1 MEETFANKK
10 LLSLDQ
16 LVELAMECE
25 IDDLPWD
32 LTNMNRRQAYSMMAC
47 HVLDMLDQDDDQA
60 DKEIV
65 MMTVMIRL
73 LVENF
78 FLNLMLNQEKKQAKE
93 VDLCV

>member
-65 MMTVMIRL
+65 MMARVIL
-73 LVENF
+73 WF
-78 FLNLMLNQEKKQAKE
+78 F
-93 VDLCV
+93 C